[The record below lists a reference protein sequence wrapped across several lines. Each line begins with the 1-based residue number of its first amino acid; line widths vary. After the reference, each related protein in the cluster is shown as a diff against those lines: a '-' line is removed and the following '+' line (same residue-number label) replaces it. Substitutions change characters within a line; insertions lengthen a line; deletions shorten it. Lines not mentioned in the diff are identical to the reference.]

1 MPHSTCHTDPQLG
14 VDVHTY
20 LIPPSPT
27 PVPLPTPR
35 IAAVFDPF
43 DYIPIIGSTV
53 TINWLRRGT
62 AGTGGMGI
70 HIPVGG
76 SWIPV
81 AEMTAGP
88 QITDEIFMGSKTVI
102 ADGDPMSRFSEPVLD
117 CNIVGLVP
125 PFRLKKAT
133 KPKPLSLE
141 LPLALNLALPN
152 GVEVGGPSTIN
163 LVAMAM
169 KAGLWGL
176 KKLIRSGPAKALRK
190 KILPNMNCENSWI
203 CRWVF
208 GDPVD
213 VRDGSVLIEHQDF
226 ELPGRLPLEWTRYYR
241 SSLSPVTLLAP
252 SCGEGWQTPADIQL
266 SYDAQLDALFF
277 HEALTLTVFP
287 GFPAAPGREHA
298 VMELVDGAVVWQI
311 AETDNNQLVVET
323 KEGKRYYFR
332 YPATQP
338 LPQKPM
344 LLEAISDL
352 VGNRWQFVRRNG
364 ELQQLVE
371 WDAAGQRRRTLQA
384 QWQNHRLTAL
394 TFSDEDSQCNLPL
407 TRYHYDDRGQL
418 VAEEDAVG
426 LCRRY
431 GWQQGKMISHSLR
444 SGLTFH
450 YQYDEQQRV
459 CHSWGDDGL
468 YDYRFVYHDL
478 LNEVEI
484 TDSLGNRTQIQ
495 FDADRLPICEINP
508 EGSATRYRYDEVGR
522 PVSQVDAA
530 RRETRFEWDD
540 AGNLCTLTHPDR
552 SRRLYVWL
560 DNRLIKETDEEGAS
574 RLYEWSRDGQLI
586 SQTDELGQIAIYR
599 YNDFGDLIFSMD
611 PAGCETQLEYDGYGF
626 LRSHTDGEGARTTF
640 RYDSRGLL
648 RQRTDAMGRHCSWDY
663 DAKGRLIRWQ
673 SEDGSV
679 QTLGWDACD
688 NPSRHVD
695 ELNGETRL
703 SYSGMGVL
711 TSRTTPDGKT
721 VRCEYDSEEQ
731 LTAVVNELGQRYR
744 LRRDGAGRIIQTEDY
759 YGQQTRYRYD
769 EAGNLVA
776 RSDAL
781 GQLTEYRH
789 DRMGRLTEKR
799 YRDGEQTLKER
810 FRYDRCGRVTALLNP
825 WREVTRKYDAAGR
838 LTEERQ
844 DGLGIYWRYDAAG
857 NCISRHSDAGHR
869 TEWRYNQRGQPV
881 AVTLDGETSRF
892 AYDACG
898 RLQDETLGETLSRR
912 YRYDARDRLVSQAVS
927 RNDAGLFSTGYR
939 YDRNGN
945 PEERSDSR
953 LGHEYFSYDPVGR
966 LLAHTCPEGRVTRF
980 IQDAAGN
987 QLLTQIRAQDDTPQ
1001 GWWREGELHGV
1012 RYLFDRAGNL
1022 RRQSDRDGNHRQ
1034 LRWDGNQRLRGS
1046 RDKHHTTEYG
1056 YDAAGRRVF
1065 KRNAQET
1072 TWFWWDG
1079 DALLGEVTRPNS
1091 TPGLPD
1097 TAAADPDDA
1106 KASAQRRLAARALW
1120 PAMQE
1125 YVYRPGSFIPFALL
1139 PDRTQTDARIHYY
1152 HNDLNGCPL
1161 RLTDGD
1167 GNITWE
1173 AHYHAWGGVKRLTQ
1187 QVHNPLR
1194 FQGQYYDK
1202 ETGLHY
1208 NRYRYYN
1215 PHSGSFISQ
1224 DPIGLLGGVNVY
1236 QYAPNPISWIDPLGL
1251 SCSSDAKALRE
1262 NMVAAGK
1269 AEPNFKNA
1277 AHHIVMSNSTD
1288 SRMVALRDKMK
1299 KLGININTAENGI
1312 FLPSN
1317 SKVPLP
1323 AGNTLPNHAGIHTN
1337 AYKQK
1342 VFDRLN
1348 PINNTGDFLNELD
1361 KIYTEIADGIF

>member
-1 MPHSTCHTDPQLG
+1 MREKVINSQWRQKLSEKLG
-14 VDVHTY
+14 KY
-20 LIPPSPT
+20 AIK
-27 PVPLPTPR
+27 
-35 IAAVFDPF
+35 AKQ
-43 DYIPIIGSTV
+43 
-53 TINWLRRGT
+53 
-62 AGTGGMGI
+62 AG
-70 HIPVGG
+70 
-76 SWIPV
+76 
-81 AEMTAGP
+81 
-88 QITDEIFMGSKTVI
+88 
-102 ADGDPMSRFSEPVLD
+102 
-117 CNIVGLVP
+117 
-125 PFRLKKAT
+125 
-133 KPKPLSLE
+133 
-141 LPLALNLALPN
+141 
-152 GVEVGGPSTIN
+152 
-163 LVAMAM
+163 
-169 KAGLWGL
+169 
-176 KKLIRSGPAKALRK
+176 K
-190 KILPNMNCENSWI
+190 KIYDLL
-203 CRWVF
+203 F

-213 VRDGSVLIEHQDF
+213 VSDGSVVIEHQDF
-226 ELPGRLPLEWTRYYR
+226 HLPGRLPLDWTRYYR
-241 SSLSPVTLLAP
+241 SAPFPIALLAP

-277 HEALTLTVFP
+277 CEALTITVFP
-287 GFPAAPGREHA
+287 GFPAAPGREYA

-311 AETDNNQLVVET
+311 EDVDSNQLVVET

-371 WDAAGQRRRTLQA
+371 WDAAGQRGRTLQA
-384 QWQNHRLTAL
+384 EWHDHRLTAL
-394 TFSDEDSQCNLPL
+394 TFCDEDSQSSLPL

-418 VAEEDAVG
+418 TAEEDAAG

-450 YQYDEQQRV
+450 YQYDEQDRV

-468 YDYRFVYHDL
+468 YDYHFIYNDL

-495 FDADRLPICEINP
+495 FDMDRLPICEIDP
-508 EGSATRYRYDEVGR
+508 EGNATRYRYDEVGR

-552 SRRLYVWL
+552 SKRLYVWL
-560 DNRLIKETDEEGAS
+560 DNRLIKETDEEGAV
-574 RLYEWSRDGQLI
+574 RQYDWSRDGQLI
-586 SQTDELGQIAIYR
+586 SQTDELGQITLYR

-611 PAGCETQLEYDGYGF
+611 PAGGETQLEYDRYGF
-626 LRSHTDGEGARTTF
+626 LRSHTDGEGTRTTF
-640 RYDSRGLL
+640 HHDSRGLL
-648 RQRTDAMGRHCSWDY
+648 RQRTDATGRHRRWDY
-663 DAKGRLIRWQ
+663 DVKGRLIRWQ
-673 SEDGSV
+673 AEDGSV

-688 NPSRHVD
+688 NPNRHVD
-695 ELNGETRL
+695 GLNGETRF

-759 YGQQTRYRYD
+759 YGQQTHYRYD

-776 RSDAL
+776 RTDAL

-799 YRDGEQTLKER
+799 YRDGEQTLEER

-838 LTEERQ
+838 LTEEHQ

-869 TEWRYNQRGQPV
+869 TEWHYNRCGQPV

-898 RLQDETLGETLSRR
+898 RLQDETLGETLSCR
-912 YRYDARDRLVSQAVS
+912 YRHDMRDRLVSRTVS
-927 RNDAGLFSTGYR
+927 RHDSGLFSTGYR

-945 PEERSDSR
+945 PEARSDSR

-987 QLLTQIRAQDDTPQ
+987 QLLTQIRAQDDSPQ

-1022 RRQSDRDGNHRQ
+1022 RRQSDRQGNHRQ
-1034 LRWDGNQRLRGS
+1034 LRWDGNHRLRGT
-1046 RDKHHTTEYG
+1046 RDRQHTTEYG

-1106 KASAQRRLAARALW
+1106 GAAARRKQAARTLW
-1120 PAMQE
+1120 PAIQE

-1139 PDRTQTDARIHYY
+1139 PDRTQPDARIHYY

-1161 RLTDGD
+1161 RLTDSD

-1173 AHYHAWGGVKRLTQ
+1173 AQYHAWGGVKRLTQ

-1208 NRYRYYN
+1208 NRHRYYN

-1224 DPIGLLGGVNVY
+1224 DPIGLLGGINFY
-1236 QYAPNPISWIDPLGL
+1236 AYAPNPLNLIDPLGL
-1251 SCSSDAKALRE
+1251 DTCSVNTLR
-1262 NMVAAGK
+1262 NAR
-1269 AEPNFKNA
+1269 KNNYA
-1277 AHHIVMSNSTD
+1277 ISPSQRQEIID
-1288 SRMVALRDKMK
+1288 SIDNI
-1299 KLGININTAENGI
+1299 KLKGI
-1312 FLPSN
+1312 FSELYRPGANIPDGGTAASILYTKTTGQLVGG
-1317 SKVPLP
+1317 SDHIAKGTSYLE
-1323 AGNTLPNHAGIHTN
+1323 ALKRLTSGTGK
-1337 AYKQK
+1337 YKGE
-1342 VFDRLN
+1342 VLSGSDRSLASYLMSDLKEALGFI
-1348 PINNTGDFLNELD
+1348 P
-1361 KIYTEIADGIF
+1361 